1 MLLCVHEHQ
10 TNLPLPKVR
19 NGVKAEL
26 AQTLVRQSPQCK
38 ESIAK
43 TAPLIDFLVLCEV
56 PLDPRN
62 PIETLLIYLKS
73 TMYLIKGVIFR

>member
-38 ESIAK
+38 EKHSEDR
-43 TAPLIDFLVLCEV
+43 P
-56 PLDPRN
+56 P
-62 PIETLLIYLKS
+62 Y
-73 TMYLIKGVIFR
+73 